1 MIGDFLAA
9 GFNINA
15 CTWLS
20 ASGPSLLELV
30 VVDWFGCWLGYP
42 ESAGGRFTSGGSAAT
57 LDALVAARE
66 AAAPPT
72 RLVLAE

>member
-15 CTWLS
+15 CAWLS

-42 ESAGGRFTSGGSAAT
+42 ESAGGFFTSGGPG
-57 LDALVAARE
+57 R
-66 AAAPPT
+66 T
-72 RLVLAE
+72 RACT